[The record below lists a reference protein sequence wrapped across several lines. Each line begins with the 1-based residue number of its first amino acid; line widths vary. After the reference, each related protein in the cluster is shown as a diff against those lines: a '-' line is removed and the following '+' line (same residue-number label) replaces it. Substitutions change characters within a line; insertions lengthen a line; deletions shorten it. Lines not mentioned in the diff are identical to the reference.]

1 MKNQILLFA
10 LLFVAACNSVPSN
23 ANNQANSE
31 ANSNANTRLTKRSL
45 EAGSPP
51 PGAQAHAD
59 DVKRIT
65 TAELEALMK
74 EGKAVVVDVRNK
86 AMFDAGH
93 IRGAKLI
100 PVGEVANR
108 ANELPK
114 DKTIVTYCS

>member
-1 MKNQILLFA
+1 MKTLTLLCA
-10 LLFVAACNSVPSN
+10 VAFVAACNSVHLN
-23 ANNQANSE
+23 ANNKA
-31 ANSNANTRLTKRSL
+31 NANTPTVAPVS
-45 EAGSPP
+45 
-51 PGAQAHAD
+51 QTQTAD
-59 DVKRIT
+59 SVRRVT

-86 AMFDAGH
+86 AMYDLGH

-114 DKTIVTYCS
+114 DKTIITYCS

>member
-1 MKNQILLFA
+1 MKNLILLTA

-45 EAGSPP
+45 EAGPPP
-51 PGAQAHAD
+51 PGEQAHA